1 MLSVTSKPFMMKPF
15 MLNDTNKPLMLRDYL
30 LCGIMLS
37 VVILSVIM
45 LSVVIMNVVAPSE
58 HVRLKA
64 ESRDCRGSHSI
75 LQNFYGRK

>member
-1 MLSVTSKPFMMKPF
+1 MLSVIVPSIIMPSVVMTTSI
-15 MLNDTNKPLMLRDYL
+15 T
-30 LCGIMLS
+30 LS

-45 LSVVIMNVVAPSE
+45 LGVVIMNVVAPSE

-75 LQNFYGRK
+75 LQNFHGRKQVS

>member
-1 MLSVTSKPFMMKPF
+1 MPSVVHSECQKYARYAEKCLILSV
-15 MLNDTNKPLMLRDYL
+15 YL

-37 VVILSVIM
+37 IVIRSVIM
-45 LSVVIMNVVAPSE
+45 ASVVIMNVVAPSE

-75 LQNFYGRK
+75 LQNFYERKQVS

>member
-1 MLSVTSKPFMMKPF
+1 MLSVIHAHYAE
-15 MLNDTNKPLMLRDYL
+15 KPLMLSVYL

-37 VVILSVIM
+37 IVILSVIM
-45 LSVVIMNVVAPSE
+45 LGVVIMNVVAPSE

-75 LQNFYGRK
+75 LQNFYEREQVS